1 MYALRRR
8 LDDGPEAGLTAPERV
23 LHAFALVYVGVQSV
37 PTENGPAGVP
47 KGKRTNLK
55 PTICAV
61 EASKALL
68 EVIWLTRCERL
79 GEHLNHAREVIRM
92 NRIVGP
98 PLLQFLE
105 CLPAVFDELVVDGVD
120 GTRRCQ
126 DWDQARNATQDQA

>member
-1 MYALRRR
+1 MYALSSR
-8 LDDGPEAGLTAPERV
+8 LDDCSEAGLTVLERV

-37 PTENGPAGVP
+37 PTENGPACVP

-79 GEHLNHAREVIRM
+79 GQHLDHASEVIRM

-98 PLLQFLE
+98 PLLQFLDW
-105 CLPAVFDELVVDGVD
+105 LAAVFDELVVDGVD

-126 DWDQARNATQDQA
+126 D